1 MTRLVDLHRQ
11 LSSLRRRRRRV
22 RWATAWSG
30 AATAVLVVLA
40 AAFALDWA
48 FEMTRPQRVLLL
60 GMCAGTLFWAV
71 RHYCWPFLGQR
82 ESERQLA
89 IWVERAHQIDSD
101 LVAALDF
108 ERPEAKRWGS
118 VELEEAVIDQA
129 ARLTRGLDIGRGVST
144 EALRGRLRFLAMAA
158 AVWLAL
164 VIIAPGHVAVFFSR
178 LMLSVRHYPTRT
190 TIELIKVGEVEID
203 PERPGLKPV
212 RVFFGEPARIQVYCT
227 PRHVPNE
234 AGRVELVGRRSGLRT
249 TLPLEP
255 RDEGSRV
262 FEAHW
267 ERPAEDA
274 AFQVFLDDAWTDPGL
289 LSVATPPVVELR
301 AEVVPPLYAGKGDDR
316 LRLPPGL
323 LQFSVVEG
331 SQVALELTSDH
342 RLLSAELTLGD
353 RRWPFRELGD
363 RPDDAGRWYYR
374 WEESDSPL
382 GAVVELTRFSVQV
395 TDTEGQRLER
405 PLDGLVRIQA
415 DHPPRV
421 AAAAITRFVLPAAR
435 PQVQYRAIDDYG
447 IASLEAVV
455 EVLRASGETEE
466 TEKIVY
472 QLPAD
477 AKPEKNIEG
486 SLPLRL
492 DELGGGGDQRG
503 LRKGDQVK
511 LTLRATDY
519 RGRRPGKSAVC
530 EPLVF
535 EITDEQGILANM
547 MESDRHSAQQLRVMI
562 ERQLGIGESP

>member
-1 MTRLVDLHRQ
+1 MTRLTDLHRQ

-22 RWATAWSG
+22 RWATAWAG
-30 AATAVLVVLA
+30 AVVALLVALA
-40 AAFALDWA
+40 AAFALDWV
-48 FEMTRPQRVLLL
+48 FEMTRPQRGLLL
-60 GMCAGTLFWAV
+60 VLCAAGLFWAV
-71 RHYCWPFLGQR
+71 RRYSWPYLGQR

-89 IWVERAHQIDSD
+89 ILVERAHQIDSD

-108 ERPEAKRWGS
+108 EQPEAKRWGS

-129 ARLTRGLDIGRGVST
+129 SRLTGRLDIGRGVST
-144 EALRGRLRFLAMAA
+144 ETLRGRLRFLAMAA
-158 AVWLAL
+158 AVWLAA
-164 VIIAPGHVAVFFSR
+164 VIIAPGHVAVFFNR
-178 LMLSVRHYPTRT
+178 VMLGVRHYPTRT

-212 RVFFGEPARIQVYCT
+212 RVFFGEPVKFQVYCA
-227 PRHVPNE
+227 PRHVPTE
-234 AGRVELVGRRSGLRT
+234 AGRVELIGRRSGLRT
-249 TLPLEP
+249 TLLLEP

-262 FEAHW
+262 FEAQW
-267 ERPAEDA
+267 ARPAEDA

-289 LSVATPPVVELR
+289 LSVAAPPVVELR
-301 AEVVPPLYAGKGDDR
+301 AEVIPPLYAGKGDDR

-342 RLLSAELTLGD
+342 RLESAELTVGD
-353 RRWPFRELGD
+353 RRWPFRELSD
-363 RPDDAGRWYYR
+363 RPDEQGRFCYR
-374 WEESDSPL
+374 WEDLDSPL
-382 GAVVELTRFSVQV
+382 GSVVELTRFSVQV

-405 PLDGLVRIQA
+405 PLEGLVRIQA
-415 DHPPRV
+415 DQPPRV
-421 AAAAITRFVLPAAR
+421 AAAAVTRFVLPTAR
-435 PQVQYRAIDDYG
+435 PQVLYRAIDDYG

-455 EVLRASGETEE
+455 EVLRSSGETEE
-466 TEKIVY
+466 TEKMVY

-486 SLPLRL
+486 SLPLQL
-492 DELGGGGDQRG
+492 DELGGGDRRG

-519 RGRRPGKSAVC
+519 RGRRPGKSALC

-547 MESDRHSAQQLRVMI
+547 MEADRHSAQQLRVMI

>member
-1 MTRLVDLHRQ
+1 MTRLTDLHRQ

-30 AATAVLVVLA
+30 AAIALLVVLA
-40 AAFALDWA
+40 VAFALDWT

-60 GMCAGTLFWAV
+60 GLCAGGLFWAV
-71 RHYCWPFLGQR
+71 RRYCLPYWGQR

-89 IWVERAHQIDSD
+89 IMVERSHQIDSD

-108 ERPEAKRWGS
+108 EKPEAKRWGS

-129 ARLTRGLDIGRGVST
+129 ARLTRGLDLGRGVST
-144 EALRGRLRFLAMAA
+144 EALRSRLRFLAMAA
-158 AVWLAL
+158 AVWGAA
-164 VIIAPGHVAVFFSR
+164 VIAAPGHVAVFFSR
-178 LMLSVRHYPTRT
+178 LMLGVRHYPTRT
-190 TIELIKVGEVEID
+190 VIEVIKVGEVEVD
-203 PERPGLKPV
+203 PERPGLKPI
-212 RVFFGEPARIQVYCT
+212 RVFFGEPVTIQVYCA
-227 PRHVPNE
+227 PRYVPGE

-262 FEAHW
+262 FEAQW
-267 ERPAEDA
+267 PRPAEDA
-274 AFQVFLDDAWTDPGL
+274 TFQVFLDDAWTDPGL
-289 LSVATPPVVELR
+289 LSVASPPVVELR

-331 SQVALELTSDH
+331 SQVVLELTSDH
-342 RLLSAELTLGD
+342 RLQSAELTVGD
-353 RRWPFRELGD
+353 RRWSFREMSD
-363 RPDDAGRWYYR
+363 RPDEQGRYCYR
-374 WEESDSPL
+374 WEEPESPL
-382 GAVVELTRFSVQV
+382 GTVIEMTRFSVQV

-405 PLDGLVRIQA
+405 PLEGLVRIQA

-421 AAAAITRFVLPAAR
+421 AAAAITRFVLPGAR
-435 PQVQYRAIDDYG
+435 PQVHYRAIDDYG

-455 EVLRASGETEE
+455 EVLRSSGETEE
-466 TEKIVY
+466 TEKTVY
-472 QLPAD
+472 QLPGD

-492 DELGGGGDQRG
+492 DELGGGAEQRG

-547 MESDRHSAQQLRVMI
+547 MEADRHSAQQLRVMI

>member
-1 MTRLVDLHRQ
+1 MTRLTDLHRQ

-22 RWATAWSG
+22 RWATAWAG
-30 AATAVLVVLA
+30 AAVSLLVVLA
-40 AAFALDWA
+40 AAFALDWV

-60 GMCAGTLFWAV
+60 GLCAGGFFWAV
-71 RHYCWPFLGQR
+71 RRYCRPYLGQR

-89 IWVERAHQIDSD
+89 ILVERAHQIDSD

-108 ERPEAKRWGS
+108 EQPEAKRWGS

-129 ARLTRGLDIGRGVST
+129 SRLTGTLDIGRGVST
-144 EALRGRLRFLAMAA
+144 EAMRSRLQLLAMAV
-158 AVWLAL
+158 AVWLAA
-164 VIIAPGHVAVFFSR
+164 VIIAPGHVAVFFDR
-178 LMLSVRHYPTRT
+178 LMLGVRHYPTRT
-190 TIELIKVGEVEID
+190 TIELIKVGGVEID

-212 RVFFGEPARIQVYCT
+212 RVFFGEPVKIQVYCA

-249 TLPLEP
+249 TLTLEP
-255 RDEGSRV
+255 RDEGSRI
-262 FEAHW
+262 FEAEW
-267 ERPAEDA
+267 ARPSEDA

-289 LSVATPPVVELR
+289 LSVAAPPVVELR
-301 AEVVPPLYAGKGDDR
+301 AEVIPPLYAGKGDDR

-342 RLLSAELTLGD
+342 RLESAELAVGD

-363 RPDDAGRWYYR
+363 RPDEQGRYCYR
-374 WEESDSPL
+374 WEDQESPL
-382 GAVVELTRFSVQV
+382 GTVVEMTRFSVQV
-395 TDTEGQRLER
+395 TDIEGQRLER
-405 PLDGLVRIQA
+405 PLEGLVRIQA

-421 AAAAITRFVLPAAR
+421 AAAAVTRFVLPGGR

-466 TEKIVY
+466 TEKAVY

-492 DELGGGGDQRG
+492 DELGGGGDRRG

-519 RGRRPGKSAVC
+519 RGRRPGKSALC
-530 EPLVF
+530 DPLVF

-547 MESDRHSAQQLRVMI
+547 LEADRHSAQQLRVMI